1 MQQHFLDREWTIN
14 MDGCRLERRELEA
27 FCTRVFEA
35 MGAVGAEASDAAEIL
50 VAADAA
56 GIESHGVARLRR
68 YVNGIKA
75 GIMVPNVEGTVVH
88 STPLSLV
95 IDGNGAMGLHLSKKT
110 MADVIQRAESHG
122 AAFASVRD
130 SNHFGIAGYYAKM
143 ALPKDMIGIAM
154 TNTAALGVPTFA
166 KDAYFGTN
174 PLAVAV
180 PAHREAPFVLDMSTT
195 VVTRGKIETYL
206 REGRLLPEQWAVD
219 KRGIPTQDSEKLLAD
234 MLYQLGGGILPLGG
248 SGELTSGY
256 KGYGLAVMV
265 DIFTAVLSGGLFGR
279 DVVDAEGTS
288 GRVAHFFG
296 AVRLDLFR
304 DPEAIKEDMGA
315 MLEALRTAE
324 PAVGES
330 QVYYAGLKEHLH
342 EQACAEQGIPLSG
355 PVWRSLQAIGEEL
368 NLPLPQPKV

>member
-1 MQQHFLDREWTIN
+1 
-14 MDGCRLERRELEA
+14 MDGCRVQREQLVK
-27 FCTRVFEA
+27 FCTKVFEA
-35 MGAVGAEASDAAEIL
+35 VGVADAEANDAGEIL

-56 GIESHGVARLRR
+56 GIESHGVARLQR
-68 YVNGIKA
+68 YVNGIRA
-75 GIMVPNVEGTVVH
+75 GIMLPNVAAKVVH

-95 IDGNGAMGLHLSKKT
+95 IDAQGAMGLHLSKTT
-110 MADVIQRAESHG
+110 MSEVIQRAETHG
-122 AAFASVRD
+122 AAFASIRD

-143 ALPKDMIGIAM
+143 ALEKDMIGIAM

-180 PAHREAPFVLDMSTT
+180 PANQEAPFVLDMSTT

-265 DIFTAVLSGGLFGR
+265 DIFTAVLSGGLFGK

-304 DPEAIKEDMGA
+304 EPDAIKNDMGT
-315 MLEALRTAE
+315 MLKALRTAD
-324 PAVGES
+324 PAAGET

-342 EQACAEQGIPLSG
+342 EQDCAVRGVPLSAK
-355 PVWRSLQAIGEEL
+355 VWSQLQAIGSEL
-368 NLPLPQPKV
+368 GLPLPESMS